1 MKSLF
6 GMTHLCLAAALLAG
20 CGADE
25 TAGTGDVVFTTWGE
39 GYIEEEIPASAF
51 EDGWAIKFS
60 KFLVVLGGVR
70 IADDSG
76 APGFEVTKTKLVDH
90 VAPGVKPLATFA
102 NLEPKPWTK
111 VSFEIRPAGGDT
123 ELGDGATA
131 ADLDAMKQGKYAI
144 WAEGEATQG
153 AVKKTFRWG
162 FGVPTAY
169 TDCRGEKDGRE
180 TVGVLVTNGGTDN
193 VEITI
198 HGDHL
203 FYDDLQSPNAK
214 LRFNAFASAD
224 TDNDGE
230 VTLAELAAKKL
241 VDIDPADGAYGTGAA
256 GDVNDLGAFVT
267 DLSRTVGHFRGEGE
281 CLATDPK

>member
-6 GMTHLCLAAALLAG
+6 GRTYLCLAAALLAG

-76 APGFEVTKTKLVDH
+76 APGFEVTTTKLVDH

-214 LRFNAFASAD
+214 LRFNALASAD

-230 VTLAELAAKKL
+230 VTLAELTAKKL
-241 VDIDPADGAYGTGAA
+241 VDIDPADGAYGTGAV
-256 GDVNDLGAFVT
+256 DVNDLGAFVT

-281 CLATDPK
+281 CIATDPK

>member
-1 MKSLF
+1 MKRLF
-6 GMTHLCLAAALLAG
+6 GVTHLCLAAALLAG

-25 TAGTGDVVFTTWGE
+25 SAATGDVVITTWGE
-39 GYIEEEIPASAF
+39 GYIEEEIPASDF
-51 EDGWAIKFS
+51 EDGWNIKFS
-60 KFLVVLGGVR
+60 KFLVVVGGVR
-70 IADDSG
+70 IADDTG
-76 APGFEVTKTKLVDH
+76 ALVEITTTKLVDH
-90 VAPGVKPLATFA
+90 VAPGVKPVATFA
-102 NLEPKPWTK
+102 NLEAKPWTK
-111 VSFEIRPAGGDT
+111 VSFEIRPAASDT
-123 ELGDGATA
+123 ELGDGATS

-144 WAEGEATQG
+144 WAEGEATKG

-169 TDCRGEKDGRE
+169 TECKGEKDGRE

-193 VEITI
+193 VELTI

-214 LRFNAFASAD
+214 LRFNALASAD

-281 CLATDPK
+281 CIATDPK